1 VGGLQIFV
9 EAVALGDKLLLPL
22 SESLFF
28 NLDLLGETLAE
39 VLFFLLE
46 LGVVQ
51 LAWSSFSEFPC
62 LHLLGT
68 VRLIV
73 RLLGGVD
80 EVKHVG
86 TDEDRSELL
95 EVAVVLILDF
105 GNTPGVLTTLYDLA
119 FVVLD
124 VFLGAN
130 DGEWHGSRQATGVSS
145 GVFVILFNGWLIN
158 LNTLR
163 GNNSTNLD
171 IMSKD
176 CKLTYTREHTLCLKR
191 AKSDGLRVSALA
203 MTGIKFTRE
212 LKRFMTS
219 MSRGFKV

>member
-1 VGGLQIFV
+1 MGGLQIFV
-9 EAVALGDKLLLPL
+9 EAVALRDKLLLPL

-28 NLDLLGETLAE
+28 DLDLLGETLAE
-39 VLFFLLE
+39 VLFLLLE

-68 VRLIV
+68 VRLVV

-86 TDEDRSELL
+86 TDEDGSELF

-105 GNTPGVLTTLYDLA
+105 GNTPGVLTTLNDLA

-130 DGEWHGSRQATGVSS
+130 DGEWHGS
-145 GVFVILFNGWLIN
+145 
-158 LNTLR
+158 
-163 GNNSTNLD
+163 
-171 IMSKD
+171 
-176 CKLTYTREHTLCLKR
+176 
-191 AKSDGLRVSALA
+191 
-203 MTGIKFTRE
+203 
-212 LKRFMTS
+212 
-219 MSRGFKV
+219 

>member
-28 NLDLLGETLAE
+28 DLDLLGKTLAE
-39 VLFFLLE
+39 ILFLLLE

-51 LAWSSFSEFPC
+51 LAWSGFSELPG

-68 VRLIV
+68 VCLVV
-73 RLLGGVD
+73 RFLRGVD
-80 EVKHVG
+80 EVKHVSA
-86 TDEDRSELL
+86 DEDGSELL

-105 GNTPGVLTTLYDLA
+105 SNTPGVLTTFYDLA

-124 VFLGAN
+124 VFLGAD
-130 DGEWHGSRQATGVSS
+130 DGEWHGSRQTTGVSGS
-145 GVFVILFNGWLIN
+145 VFVVLLNGWLVD
-158 LNTLR
+158 LDTLG

-171 IMSKD
+171 NISKN
-176 CKLTYTREHTLCLKR
+176 
-191 AKSDGLRVSALA
+191 
-203 MTGIKFTRE
+203 
-212 LKRFMTS
+212 
-219 MSRGFKV
+219 SRD